1 MSHLSCL
8 SFSSFPSL
16 FLTAMVSPHQKMP
29 QGFSSHPLSSAGVL
43 WGTPLPPG
51 LVAAVVRA
59 PGESLLLVCRTGR
72 FWRSAARC
80 PSGVSHQSS

>member
-8 SFSSFPSL
+8 FFSSFPSL
-16 FLTAMVSPHQKMP
+16 FLTAMVSPYQKMP
-29 QGFSSHPLSSAGVL
+29 QGLPSHPLFSAGVP
-43 WGTPLPPG
+43 WGTPLPPA
-51 LVAAVVRA
+51 LVAAVARA

-80 PSGVSHQSS
+80 PSGLSHQSS

>member
-1 MSHLSCL
+1 MSRLSCL

-16 FLTAMVSPHQKMP
+16 FLIAMVSPHQKMP
-29 QGFSSHPLSSAGVL
+29 QGFPSPPLSSPGVP

-51 LVAAVVRA
+51 LVAAVARA